1 MSSPIRL
8 CIDGTIEAVPIPLS
22 PSTHTL
28 NPTITRTSFG
38 AVVSSISQLGTVAM
52 VGLIG
57 IAAVRATRTKSA

>member
-1 MSSPIRL
+1 VASWI
-8 CIDGTIEAVPIPLS
+8 APIPLS
-22 PSTHTL
+22 PATHTF

-38 AVVSSISQLGTVAM
+38 AVVPSVSQLGMVAM